1 MLKDL
6 AGAPMDDE
14 VKSILIHYA
23 NSLEAQEVDPA
34 DSLVS
39 IYLLDTTDDLD
50 ALEASWGFSPFV
62 NQRSGAHFGTSKF
75 HPYWE
80 HLIEH
85 QYWFEMLCLSGDDG
99 SGCIVFIPK
108 GVGDVELL
116 EMCRIYS
123 QRG

>member
-1 MLKDL
+1 
-6 AGAPMDDE
+6 MDDE
-14 VKSILIHYA
+14 VKSILSDYA

-39 IYLLDTTDDLD
+39 IYLLDTTDDSD
-50 ALEASWGFSPFV
+50 ALEASWGFSPLV
-62 NQRSGAHFGTSKF
+62 NQRSGAHFGTPNF
-75 HPYWE
+75 HRYWE

-85 QYWFEMLCLSGDDG
+85 QYWFEMLCLLGDDG

-108 GVGDVELL
+108 GVGDAELL
-116 EMCRIYS
+116 EMCRMYR

>member
-1 MLKDL
+1 
-6 AGAPMDDE
+6 MDDE
-14 VKSILIHYA
+14 VKGILSEYA

-39 IYLLDTTDDLD
+39 IYLLDTTDDSG
-50 ALEASWGFSPFV
+50 ALEVSWGFSPLT
-62 NQRSGAHFGTSKF
+62 NQWSGAHFSTAKF

-85 QYWFEMLCLSGDDG
+85 QYWFEMLCLLGDDG
-99 SGCIVFIPK
+99 SGRIVFIPK